1 MIKIRKYFKEVS
13 QIIENLKSEE
23 INIKKITKKII
34 DTNKK
39 NKKIFVLGNG
49 GSAADSDHFVGE
61 LICTFNN
68 KKRKPFQVYSLNQNY
83 IAMSAWSNDFN
94 YDTYYERCLKAYS
107 NSGDTLICL
116 TTSGGSKTKKQT
128 KNIVKAIQYAKKNK
142 IHVISLTGRSGGFA
156 KKNSNININIKSQ
169 KTSFIQEAHMSIL
182 HCICELL
189 ENEVK

>member
-1 MIKIRKYFKEVS
+1 MIKISKYFKEIS
-13 QIIENLKSEE
+13 QIIENLKIEE

-34 DTNKK
+34 DANKR
-39 NKKIFVLGNG
+39 NKKIFVIGNG

-68 KKRKPFQVYSLNQNY
+68 KKRKPFQVYSLNQNHV
-83 IAMSAWSNDFN
+83 AMTAWSNDFN

-128 KNIVKAIQYAKKNK
+128 KNIVKAIEYAKKNK

-156 KKNSNININIKSQ
+156 KKNSDININIKSQ

-182 HCICELL
+182 HCVCELL
-189 ENEVK
+189 ENEVN

>member
-1 MIKIRKYFKEVS
+1 MIKISKYFKEVS

-23 INIKKITKKII
+23 NNIKKIAKKII

-116 TTSGGSKTKKQT
+116 TTSGGSKNKKQT
-128 KNIVKAIQYAKKNK
+128 KNIVKAIEYAKKNK
-142 IHVISLTGRSGGFA
+142 VHVISLTGRTGGFA
-156 KKNSNININIKSQ
+156 KKNSDININVKSQ
-169 KTSFIQEAHMSIL
+169 KTGIIQEAHMSIL

>member
-1 MIKIRKYFKEVS
+1 MVKISEYFKEVS
-13 QIIENLKSEE
+13 QIIENLKDQE
-23 INIKKITKKII
+23 IKIKKITKKII
-34 DTNKK
+34 DTNKE
-39 NKKIFVLGNG
+39 NKKIFVIGNG

-83 IAMSAWSNDFN
+83 IAMTAWSNDFN

-116 TTSGGSKTKKQT
+116 TTSGGNKTKKQT
-128 KNIVKAIQYAKKNK
+128 KNIVKAIEYAKKNK

-156 KKNSNININIKSQ
+156 KKNSDININIKSQ